1 MNIEVEKIEKEI
13 LSIHTLIQKF
23 RETRDAYKHYLEFVD
38 TAAKEG
44 LCSYYSNFNEIYS
57 EVLLKEA
64 FFWRLR
70 TLHDDK
76 RCTSEKARITHLI
89 HQEEKSFAKSES
101 MAAASKEYL
110 EFLDKRAAYYEAY
123 NNITNLS
130 ATLQAYLKE
139 LDHRLYAAGNSKPKD
154 DLAI

>member
-1 MNIEVEKIEKEI
+1 MDTERIEKEVKE
-13 LSIHTLIQKF
+13 IHELIQKF
-23 RETRDAYKHYLEFVD
+23 RETRDAYKHYLQYVD
-38 TAAKEG
+38 TASKEG
-44 LCSYYSNFNEIYS
+44 LCSYYSDFNEIYS
-57 EVLLKEA
+57 ETLLKEA

-110 EFLDKRAAYYEAY
+110 EFLDKRADYYEAY

-139 LDHRLYAAGNSKPKD
+139 LDHRMYAAGNKPKE
-154 DLAI
+154 DLVI

>member
-1 MNIEVEKIEKEI
+1 MEIEKIEKEI
-13 LSIHTLIQKF
+13 ASIHKLIQKF
-23 RETRDAYKHYLEFVD
+23 RETRDAYKHYLEYVD
-38 TAAKEG
+38 TASKEG
-44 LCSYYSNFNEIYS
+44 LCSYYSDFNVILS
-57 EVLLKEA
+57 ETLLREA

-76 RCTSEKARITHLI
+76 RCTSEKARITHQI
-89 HQEEKSFAKSES
+89 HLEEKSFAKSES

-110 EFLDKRAAYYEAY
+110 EFLDKRATYYEAY

-130 ATLQAYLKE
+130 ATIQAYMKE
-139 LDHRLYAAGNSKPKD
+139 LDHRLYAAGNSRPKD